1 MNCNRSGVIKNDIE
15 IVKLCN
21 AFCVLYAPL
30 RMYVCMYVCMD
41 GCTCLYVCTYI
52 YVCLCR
58 SLHGTVNFT
67 LFLQVKTY
75 R

>member
-30 RMYVCMYVCMD
+30 RMYVCKYAWMDVLVCMYARTYMYVCVVHCM
-41 GCTCLYVCTYI
+41 V
-52 YVCLCR
+52 
-58 SLHGTVNFT
+58 
-67 LFLQVKTY
+67 Q
-75 R
+75 